1 LVESTTPTEIKCRTL
16 PKDDGVKESKQLVV
30 FLRTFEEAKCLEAGN
45 CMFTWTDDAMISSYS
60 ADFDVALNDYVLTLT
75 GSNFGATPSNTE
87 VYIDDVKQQIISA
100 SNTEIK
106 VKIIDMLSSTSSNID
121 IYLPSGT
128 PDDSNTN
135 MITQGFTL
143 TPRLHSVTP

>member
-1 LVESTTPTEIKCRTL
+1 
-16 PKDDGVKESKQLVV
+16 
-30 FLRTFEEAKCLEAGN
+30 
-45 CMFTWTDDAMISSYS
+45 MISSYS